1 MYILIKTQKLKNIK
15 ASNFTTTFNNFPL
28 KIETGGRAAR
38 MVKPILKTR
47 NINDDA
53 C

>member
-15 ASNFTTTFNNFPL
+15 TTYFTTTFNNFPL
-28 KIETGGRAAR
+28 KIETGRAAR